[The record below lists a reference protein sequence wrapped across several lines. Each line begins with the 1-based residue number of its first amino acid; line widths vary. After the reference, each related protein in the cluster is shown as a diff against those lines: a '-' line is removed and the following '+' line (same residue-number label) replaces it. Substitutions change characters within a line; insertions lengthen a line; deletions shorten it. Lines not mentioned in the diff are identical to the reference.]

1 MNNQTAILRAA
12 REGRLS
18 LSWVTLPEHSHLEV
32 TAGPVRL
39 DGVIV
44 TVTAQTAQWVADVLG
59 VMLTTP
65 AVEDSIARSALV
77 VPPKPPGLPDGSL
90 DQSLRYSAYVDEWLA
105 ANAPE
110 RTASGML
117 FQAGKVWAIT
127 NAPPAGRVANYGFFA
142 RGPNGFA
149 TVTYCGSLRVLQPLA
164 TAHNASHHDYSQQ
177 LRLMRRRGG
186 GLPDRSTVPHHEPGG
201 LRVARLAGIQAPP
214 APSAPSRPVT
224 ARTLK
229 QGLRGDDVAAW
240 QRVLGVDADGV
251 FGPATDR
258 STRAW
263 QSARGLEADG
273 LVGPATLA
281 RAAQE
286 AGTAPPV
293 VVAPAPVV
301 SSITFRQ
308 AVNYTRGRPG
318 AIDLIVIHSAECA
331 ETATAAEALQAWA
344 AGPTAPKASWHYAV
358 DVDSVT
364 QSVRDEDTAW
374 HAPGVNER
382 AIGVEL
388 AGRASQS
395 PEQWADAYS
404 VAVLQRAAQLFA
416 DLCRRHNVPV
426 KFVGADGLV
435 RGERGITTHAE
446 VSKAFKRSTHTDPGA
461 GFPLVAFLQR
471 VAELKGDA

>member
-1 MNNQTAILRAA
+1 MNNQSAILQAA
-12 REGRLS
+12 RDGRLQ
-18 LSWVTLPEHSHLEV
+18 LSWVTLPEHPHLQV

-39 DGVIV
+39 DGAIV

-117 FQAGKVWAIT
+117 FQAGKVWALT

-149 TVTYCGSLRVLQPLA
+149 PVTYCGSLRVLQPLA
-164 TAHNASHHDYSQQ
+164 TAHNAGHHDYSQQ

-186 GLPDRSTVPHHEPGG
+186 GLPDLSTVPHHEPGG
-201 LRVARLAGIQAPP
+201 LRVARLVGVQAPL
-214 APSAPSRPVT
+214 APSAPMRPST
-224 ARTLK
+224 ARSLR
-229 QGLRGDDVAAW
+229 QGMRGDDVADW
-240 QRVLGVDADGV
+240 QRAIGISADGV

-258 STRAW
+258 ATRAW
-263 QSARGLEADG
+263 QSARGLMADG
-273 LVGPATLA
+273 VVGPASRA
-281 RAAQE
+281 RVAQE
-286 AGTAPPV
+286 SLAPP
-293 VVAPAPVV
+293 AGPVPGLGP
-301 SSITFRQ
+301 INFRQ
-308 AVNYTRGRPG
+308 AVSFTRGRTAP
-318 AIDLIVIHSAECA
+318 IRLIVIHSAECA

-358 DVDSVT
+358 DSDSIT

-374 HAPGVNER
+374 HAPGVNEC

-388 AGRASQS
+388 AGRASQTT
-395 PEQWADAYS
+395 EQWADPYS
-404 VAVLQRAAQLFA
+404 AAVLRRAAALFA
-416 DLCRRHNVPV
+416 DLCRKHSIPV
-426 KFVGADGLV
+426 RFVDAAGLQ
-435 RGERGITTHAE
+435 RGEAGITTHAE
-446 VSKAFKRSTHTDPGA
+446 VSRAFKRSTHTDPGR
-461 GFPLVAFLQR
+461 GFPLSDFLR
-471 VAELKGDA
+471 MIEGA